1 MKKTLTTL
9 NHVYS
14 ERVRHIMRALN
25 DIIRRHNSAARATYS
40 LQITRQTR
48 IAKHSMK

>member
-9 NHVYS
+9 KDVHS

-25 DIIRRHNSAARATYS
+25 DVIRRHNNAARANNAA
-40 LQITRQTR
+40 QITR
-48 IAKHSMK
+48 